1 MKAPLDQLLGI
12 ALFTGISLVGFSS
25 VTYTTE
31 GNATIIA
38 KTEHVFELAC
48 RESAQ
53 FLAVDPARAQGYLP
67 DGYTVFVSDQDAADV
82 SQALP
87 DGSAILIIIY
97 QECSTALWDGMQ
109 LAPLKMVHHW
119 VRIAGPHEILPVPGT
134 SRTAPTYY
142 WYMLDDPTTS
152 LDLRRKLREAGV
164 TSSKIESIELGFDI
178 NGVRTGGV
186 VEKITPGTKDDIS
199 YRFVENNRPTE
210 QLPLGVNHRL
220 FHETCDNKGR
230 CTLMKALDSGFII
243 PFGSGSPVTVTAHPD
258 SSVARLWGTTEFSG
272 IATQFEHM
280 EFKVNISSG
289 NPPRAS
295 SEQ

>member
-1 MKAPLDQLLGI
+1 MKALLDQLLGV
-12 ALFTGISLVGFSS
+12 ALFTGLSLAGCGTVPHATESNTTVISR
-25 VTYTTE
+25 
-31 GNATIIA
+31 A
-38 KTEHVFELAC
+38 EHVFELTC

-53 FLAVDPARAQGYLP
+53 FLAVDPSRAQSYLP
-67 DGYTVFVSDQDAADV
+67 LGYTVFVSNQDAADV
-82 SQALP
+82 SRALP
-87 DGSAILIIIY
+87 NGSAIFIIIY
-97 QECSTALWDGMQ
+97 QECSAATWDGMQ
-109 LAPLKMVHHW
+109 LAPLEMVHHW
-119 VRIAGPHEILPVPGT
+119 VRIDGPLEILPVAGT

-152 LDLRRKLREAGV
+152 IDLRRRLREAGV

-186 VEKITPGTKDDIS
+186 VEKNTAGSKDDIGYS
-199 YRFVENNRPTE
+199 FVEHNCPSE
-210 QLPLGVNHRL
+210 PLPVGVNHRL
-220 FHETCDNKGR
+220 FHETCDDNDR

-258 SSVARLWGTTEFSG
+258 SSLVRLWGTTELSG

-289 NPPRAS
+289 VPLPARS
-295 SEQ
+295 DQ

>member
-1 MKAPLDQLLGI
+1 MKSLLDQLPGV
-12 ALFTGISLVGFSS
+12 ALFTGLSLVGCGS
-25 VTYTTE
+25 VQ
-31 GNATIIA
+31 NATENHTAVIA
-38 KTEHVFELAC
+38 RAEHVFELTC

-67 DGYTVFVSDQDAADV
+67 LGYNVFVSDQDAADV
-82 SQALP
+82 SRALP
-87 DGSAILIIIY
+87 DGSAVLIIIY
-97 QECSTALWDGMQ
+97 QECSAASWDGMQ

-119 VRIAGPHEILPVPGT
+119 VRIDGPFEILPIAGT

-152 LDLRRKLREAGV
+152 IDLRRRLREAGV
-164 TSSKIESIELGFDI
+164 TSSKIESIALGFDT

-186 VEKITPGTKDDIS
+186 VEKNAAGAEDDIGYS
-199 YRFVENNRPTE
+199 FVEHNRPSE
-210 QLPLGVNHRL
+210 PLPVGVNHRL
-220 FHETCDNKGR
+220 FHETCDDNGR

-258 SSVARLWGTTEFSG
+258 SSVARLWDTTRLSG

-289 NPPRAS
+289 IPLPARS
-295 SEQ
+295 DQ

>member
-1 MKAPLDQLLGI
+1 MKAPLDQLLGV
-12 ALFTGISLVGFSS
+12 ALFTGLSLVGCDSMPNAI
-25 VTYTTE
+25 
-31 GNATIIA
+31 GNNTPIIA
-38 KTEHVFELAC
+38 KTEHVFELEC

-67 DGYTVFVSDQDAADV
+67 VGYTVFVSDQDAADV
-82 SQALP
+82 CRALP
-87 DGSAILIIIY
+87 DGSAVLIIIY
-97 QECSTALWDGMQ
+97 QECSGASWDGRQ

-119 VRIAGPHEILPVPGT
+119 VRIDGPNEILPVPGT

-152 LDLRRKLREAGV
+152 LDLRRRLREAGV
-164 TSSKIESIELGFDI
+164 TSSKIDSIELGFDI
-178 NGVRTGGV
+178 SGVRTGGV
-186 VEKITPGTKDDIS
+186 VEKITQGVKDDIS
-199 YRFVENNRPTE
+199 YSFVENNRPSE
-210 QLPLGVNHRL
+210 QRPLGVNHRL
-220 FHETCDNKGR
+220 FHETCDDKGR

-258 SSVARLWGTTEFSG
+258 SSVARLWGTTKLSG

-289 NPPRAS
+289 NPLPARS
-295 SEQ
+295 GQ

>member
-1 MKAPLDQLLGI
+1 VNALRDRLPVV
-12 ALFTGISLVGFSS
+12 ALFTGLSLVGCGAVPNATESS
-25 VTYTTE
+25 T
-31 GNATIIA
+31 TIIA

-53 FLAVDPARAQGYLP
+53 FLAVDSGRARGYVP
-67 DGYTVFVSDQDAADV
+67 RGYTVFVIDRDAADV
-82 SQALP
+82 SRALP

-97 QECSTALWDGMQ
+97 QECSAASWDGMQ

-119 VRIAGPHEILPVPGT
+119 IRLDGPHEILPVPGT
-134 SRTAPTYY
+134 SRTVPTYY

-152 LDLRRKLREAGV
+152 IVLRQRLREVGI

-186 VEKITPGTKDDIS
+186 VEKNTPGSKDDIS
-199 YRFVENNRPTE
+199 YSFVENNRPSE
-210 QLPLGVNHRL
+210 RLPVGVNHRL
-220 FHETCDNKGR
+220 FHETCDDNGR

-258 SSVARLWGTTEFSG
+258 SSVARLWGTTELSG

-280 EFKVNISSG
+280 EFKVKISSG
-289 NPPRAS
+289 IPLLARS
-295 SEQ
+295 DH